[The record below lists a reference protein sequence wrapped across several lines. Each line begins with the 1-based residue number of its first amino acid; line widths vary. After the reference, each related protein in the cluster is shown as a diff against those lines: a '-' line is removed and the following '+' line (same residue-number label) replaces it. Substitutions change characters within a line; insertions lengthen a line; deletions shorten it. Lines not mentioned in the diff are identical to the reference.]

1 MANKTELLA
10 RIEDLSAQLGRELP
24 TTGTMDVL
32 QSVIE
37 SAEAELALLN
47 EMDSGLPEPV
57 QSTLTATEQAM
68 LNAGNT
74 ERSESDIPEPA
85 YRYVKLRNTLDIIH
99 YVNQKPT
106 RSIVLAGESIYVDP
120 EEAAALIAQSHVYA
134 L

>member
-106 RSIVLAGESIYVDP
+106 RSIVLAGESIYVDL